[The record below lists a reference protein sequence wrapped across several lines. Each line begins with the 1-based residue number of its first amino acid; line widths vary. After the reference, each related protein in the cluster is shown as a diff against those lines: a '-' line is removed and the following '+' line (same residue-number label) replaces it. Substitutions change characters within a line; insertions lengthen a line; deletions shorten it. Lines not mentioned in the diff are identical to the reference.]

1 MAYDL
6 HTNERLRLESKN
18 PLSDKG
24 SDYWFRYNKLNL
36 FGNIYEK
43 LAKKV
48 IKLIEK
54 QAEFYWNKNKSI
66 ISKI

>member
-6 HTNERLRLESKN
+6 HPNERLRLESKN